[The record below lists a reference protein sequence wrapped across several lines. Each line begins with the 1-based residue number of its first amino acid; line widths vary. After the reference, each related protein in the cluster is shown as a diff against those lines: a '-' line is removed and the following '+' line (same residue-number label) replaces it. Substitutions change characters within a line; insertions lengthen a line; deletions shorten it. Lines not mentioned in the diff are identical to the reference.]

1 MKVSIYVYQKT
12 STGWRYVRAKTNKNG
27 HLAATQGP
35 FFLRCREKWIKV
47 GNSAMQAEKAKRELL
62 AKHELGLF
70 DDQQQVNPT
79 QNHKSETLQDVV
91 EDYLA
96 EYGLTHAPRSL
107 QAITAALNE
116 FVSFVG
122 NKTLNLIVRLDVLKF
137 GEHCKR
143 KGSER
148 TANNKFLRVH
158 QFLKAK
164 GVNVVSGKDAP
175 RYDEAVPEVFTDEEL
190 KKFFAACDETEHLLF
205 SFLLQSMMRDKEFQ
219 VLEYTDIDYLNGTV
233 TVRSKEE
240 YGFKTK
246 TRRDRVISISD
257 DLVKRTAIRRM
268 RNINPNGLIF
278 PARNGKP
285 NKKLLRLCK
294 TIAKRAGL
302 DESRFWLH
310 KFRSSGA
317 TILLQKGFDVATVQ
331 QQLGHKDLQSTLR
344 YISPAR
350 AASLREKVNQ
360 VWA

>member
-1 MKVSIYVYQKT
+1 MKVSIYVYRKT
-12 STGWRYVRAKTNKNG
+12 NKGWRYVRAKTNKNG

-35 FFLRCREKWIKV
+35 FFLRCQEKWIKV
-47 GNSAMQAEKAKRELL
+47 GTSAMQAEKAKRELL

-70 DDQQQVNPT
+70 DDQRQVNPT
-79 QNHKSETLQDVV
+79 QNHKSEALQDVV

-122 NKTLNLIVRLDVLKF
+122 NKTLNLVVRLDVLKF

-164 GVNVVSGKDAP
+164 GVNIVSGKDAP

-190 KKFFAACDETEHLLF
+190 EKFFDACDETEHLLF

-219 VLEYTDIDYLNGTV
+219 VLEYTDIDYINGTV
-233 TVRSKEE
+233 TVRSKEK

-257 DLVKRTAIRRM
+257 DLVKRVTVKRVRDIDQH
-268 RNINPNGLIF
+268 GLIF
-278 PARNGKP
+278 PARSGGP

-302 DESRFWLH
+302 DPDEFWLH
-310 KFRSSGA
+310 KFRATGA
-317 TILLQKGFDVATVQ
+317 TKTLQAGFDVATVQ
-331 QQLGHKDLQSTLR
+331 RQLGHSDIASTMR
-344 YISPAR
+344 YLAPAR

-360 VWA
+360 VWV